1 MFPVKKAALS
11 VVFAFTL
18 AGCQS
23 VGTNSAPAAGA
34 TQPAAQAAAR
44 QPASVDIYQFSNV
57 AIKGYRAVRVNDK
70 QVVYINPQALVNRSQ
85 VNLIDV
91 VTDKQNR
98 KLIKLGLNPQG
109 AAQLKT
115 VPKNRGYATVIG
127 GQLASLTGARQGN
140 DFLFSVSNQ
149 QMIGSII
156 EAVVPQA
163 AATPQK

>member
-1 MFPVKKAALS
+1 MFSVKKAAIS

-18 AGCQS
+18 AGCQN
-23 VGTNSAPAAGA
+23 VNTGSAPATGA
-34 TQPAAQAAAR
+34 TPPATVR
-44 QPASVDIYQFSNV
+44 QPATVDIYQFSKV
-57 AIKGYRAVRVNDK
+57 ALKGYQAVRVNDK
-70 QVVYINPQALVNRSQ
+70 EVVYIKPQALVNRSQ
-85 VNLIDV
+85 VKLIDV

-115 VPKNRGYATVIG
+115 VPHSRGYATVIG
-127 GQLASLTGARQGN
+127 GQLVSLTGLSQGN
-140 DFLFSVSNQ
+140 DFMFSVPNE
-149 QMIGSII
+149 QMISSII